1 MVLLESAE
9 LLMMY
14 NPVPQLLSISS
25 WLSQELKGYLDG
37 QTQFTFVLDDPSG
50 NSFIGPRADGLGEG
64 QLVAEQY
71 ERSVRQAARLGLDI
85 VGQMEPELETVEEGN
100 EREEEQDEQ

>member
-1 MVLLESAE
+1 M
-9 LLMMY
+9 
-14 NPVPQLLSISS
+14 
-25 WLSQELKGYLDG
+25 GG

-64 QLVAEQY
+64 QLAAEQY

-100 EREEEQDEQ
+100 EREEE

>member
-1 MVLLESAE
+1 M
-9 LLMMY
+9 
-14 NPVPQLLSISS
+14 
-25 WLSQELKGYLDG
+25 DG

-64 QLVAEQY
+64 QLAAEQY

-100 EREEEQDEQ
+100 EREEDQDEQ